1 MRTVRVEK
9 VAKAANTHCIPESW
23 LILSLLNVA
32 LSGTHSRLK
41 GISPN
46 RSPQDGRAIGLSWTA
61 MVFDRV
67 FVVTHP
73 NSSGVYADLVDRRVG
88 VLALTK
94 SGSLKLIK
102 DTQSNAANVLPK

>member
-1 MRTVRVEK
+1 
-9 VAKAANTHCIPESW
+9 
-23 LILSLLNVA
+23 
-32 LSGTHSRLK
+32 
-41 GISPN
+41 
-46 RSPQDGRAIGLSWTA
+46 